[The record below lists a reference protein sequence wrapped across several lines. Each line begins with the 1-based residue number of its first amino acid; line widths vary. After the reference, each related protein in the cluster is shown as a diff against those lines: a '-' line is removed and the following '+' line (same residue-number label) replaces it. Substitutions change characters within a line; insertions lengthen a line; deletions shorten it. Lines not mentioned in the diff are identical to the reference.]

1 VAQTQIS
8 DVVVP
13 AEFTAYIADNS
24 MVSTALY
31 QSGVAVPNGVMS
43 AQLQAGAEQFTIPMW
58 MDAGETEADIT
69 CDDPTILATPLKIA
83 AEKQTVRKSY
93 LHASWSEMSLA
104 SELSG
109 SDALARV
116 QSRVQ
121 AYWDRQWERRLIAS
135 MLGVLYSNVANN
147 SSDMVND
154 ISGASGTIIASTNEF
169 FEDKSKQLQW
179 TAFNGKNKVYIESV
193 PLKTVVGDIEQ
204 FVMPLV
210 LGVATE
216 GKWSRFWRVGGPRQ
230 D

>member
-1 VAQTQIS
+1 MAQTQIS